1 MSDLRVW
8 VSDKLHD
15 VAGISDMT
23 IADFFV
29 GLAGKSSSAD
39 DLIEKIRD
47 TQTLDVD
54 PKVTSF
60 AHELFGRIPKAASS
74 HSHARKLENR
84 AKERAAMELEAKNRS
99 YKMIQVDE
107 SDEERPKVKKKKKKK
122 AKSES
127 EEEDA
132 FDKMER
138 ERQKDKEERDAYAQR
153 LIKKDKDK
161 QRNRIKDNDKG
172 YEEAAKRLAVESENR
187 EAALPD
193 LRKKSRREYLNK
205 RKADKIAELKD
216 DIVDDE
222 FLFDESQ
229 LTQREKLERKYKKTV
244 MKLVN
249 EHDKAG

>member
-99 YKMIQVDE
+99 YKMIPVDE
-107 SDEERPKVKKKKKKK
+107 SDEERPKVKKKK
-122 AKSES
+122 
-127 EEEDA
+127 
-132 FDKMER
+132 
-138 ERQKDKEERDAYAQR
+138 
-153 LIKKDKDK
+153 
-161 QRNRIKDNDKG
+161 N
-172 YEEAAKRLAVESENR
+172 
-187 EAALPD
+187 
-193 LRKKSRREYLNK
+193 YLK
-205 RKADKIAELKD
+205 T
-216 DIVDDE
+216 
-222 FLFDESQ
+222 
-229 LTQREKLERKYKKTV
+229 LT
-244 MKLVN
+244 
-249 EHDKAG
+249 